1 VVTSTNLLSAALDE
15 QRFTDRMANVS
26 GKWTRVLDNGHQWV
40 SGLEYEGV
48 RRVEEA
54 TAGAGDESGDLQA
67 RTARW
72 AAYTQDEFKINA
84 KWSAYAGI
92 RFESILTEGEVSD
105 VMKRNKSQV
114 WTPLLHAMWKP
125 DPAKRDQIRMS
136 LTRSYKTPTLYN
148 LVAPLRYSR
157 DYPTTAGNVPT
168 QPDRKGNPELL
179 PELATGIDLGFERYL
194 AGGGVLSANVF
205 HRHINDLIRYQTR
218 LQSVTWSSSQRWV
231 STPLNVGDA
240 ITQGIELE
248 AKFRLNQAWAEA
260 LPVDIRSNISFF
272 RSKVK
277 DVPGPD
283 NRLDQQPD
291 MTANLGGDYRL
302 RSLPL
307 TLGGN
312 VNWNPDYD
320 TRRSADQWSYQGI
333 KRVVDVYGVWRVSAA
348 TGLRLSVSNLLPRNY
363 QTRTTFNSGGSSETS
378 QTTDKNWRNIQLRL
392 EMKI

>member
-1 VVTSTNLLSAALDE
+1 MGNA
-15 QRFTDRMANVS
+15 
-26 GKWTRVLDNGHQWV
+26 
-40 SGLEYEGV
+40 
-48 RRVEEA
+48 
-54 TAGAGDESGDLQA
+54 DL
-67 RTARW
+67 R
-72 AAYTQDEFKINA
+72 
-84 KWSAYAGI
+84 
-92 RFESILTEGEVSD
+92 
-105 VMKRNKSQV
+105 
-114 WTPLLHAMWKP
+114 
-125 DPAKRDQIRMS
+125 
-136 LTRSYKTPTLYN
+136 
-148 LVAPLRYSR
+148 
-157 DYPTTAGNVPT
+157 
-168 QPDRKGNPELL
+168 

-194 AGGGVLSANVF
+194 DGGGVLSANVF
-205 HRHINDLIRYQTR
+205 YRDINDLIRYQTR
-218 LQSVTWSSSQRWV
+218 LQTVTWSSSQRYV

-240 ITQGIELE
+240 TTQGIELE
-248 AKFRLNQAWAEA
+248 AKFRLNQAWPEA

-291 MTANLGGDYRL
+291 MTANLGADYRL

-320 TRRSADQWSYQGI
+320 TRRSQEQLSYQGI

-363 QTRTTFNSGGSSETS
+363 LTRTTFSSGGSSETA